1 MAILKHISSKNANYA
16 EIQRYLMFEHDEG
29 TNKPMLNE
37 NGELIPR
44 KGYIMD
50 GINCDPFTFDME
62 CRELNALYRKNES
75 YDEIKSHHY
84 IISFDPK
91 DTDENGLTGERA
103 QKLGM
108 EYARKN
114 FPGHQTLVCT
124 HMDGHNKSGNIH
136 VHIVINSLRKYDVE
150 CQGFM
155 ERVSASAPVG
165 AKRMSTGRSA
175 PYDSRAGYKHH
186 LPKNYLIHLKQ
197 SLMDLCHR
205 EHLHQVD
212 LLAPAEKKVTDLEYH
227 AGRRGQKKLNER
239 NRQILADGLPI
250 RRTAFQTQKDFLRSA
265 IEASAVSSCS
275 REEFQKL
282 LLEKY
287 NVTLKVSRG
296 RFSYLHPERGKYITG
311 RMLGTHYEEDYL
323 LKLFGENS
331 KSKEYKKETIASETL
346 NAESEQ
352 PADQP
357 SDPLQEA
364 PVSILFIKSDLR
376 IVTNLQDCVKAQ
388 QNAAYANKVKLSNL
402 KEMAKTVAYIQ
413 ERGYDTRD
421 SLEDSFSEVKNLA
434 SSSRKVLKD
443 TEDKLRILN
452 EQIHYPGQYL
462 ANKSVYRQF
471 CRSKHKG
478 QFREEHSAEIAL
490 YESARK
496 FLQGQS
502 ADGRLPSIKLLKAEK
517 EQLLQKK
524 KEDQKNYHYY
534 RDYQRELN
542 TVCSNVDKIL
552 GQARTRQP
560 EKQKGADI
568 S

>member
-1 MAILKHISSKNANYA
+1 MAILKHIASKNANYA
-16 EIQRYLMFEHDEG
+16 EIQRYLMFEHDED
-29 TNKPMLNE
+29 TNKPILNE

-50 GINCDPFTFDME
+50 GINCDSFTFDME

-114 FPGHQTLVCT
+114 FSGHQTLVCT

-150 CQGFM
+150 RQGFM
-155 ERVSASAPVG
+155 DRAC
-165 AKRMSTGRSA
+165 
-175 PYDSRAGYKHH
+175 DSRAGYKHH
-186 LPKNYLIHLKQ
+186 LSKDYLIHLKQ

-212 LLAPAEKKVTDLEYH
+212 LLAPAEKKITDREYH
-227 AGRRGQKKLNER
+227 VGQRGQKKLDER

-287 NVTLKVSRG
+287 NITLKVSRG

-323 LKLFGENS
+323 LELFGENS
-331 KSKEYKKETIASETL
+331 KSKEYRKETIAGETF

-357 SDPLQEA
+357 SAPLQEA

-376 IVTNLQDCVKAQ
+376 LVTNLQDCVKAQ
-388 QNAAYANKVKLSNL
+388 QNAAYATNKVKLSNL

-452 EQIHYPGQYL
+452 EQIHYTGQYL

-471 CRSKHKG
+471 CRAKHKG
-478 QFREEHSAEIAL
+478 QFREEHPAEIAL

-517 EQLLQKK
+517 EQLLHKK
-524 KEDQKNYHYY
+524 KEAQKTYHYY
-534 RDYQRELN
+534 RDYQKELN

>member
-1 MAILKHISSKNANYA
+1 MAILKHIASKNANYA
-16 EIQRYLMFEHDEG
+16 EIQRYLMFEHDED
-29 TNKPMLNE
+29 TNKPTLDENE
-37 NGELIPR
+37 ELIPR

-91 DTDENGLTGERA
+91 DTDENGLTGERV

-108 EYARKN
+108 EYAQKN

-150 CQGFM
+150 RQGFM
-155 ERVSASAPVG
+155 ERAC
-165 AKRMSTGRSA
+165 
-175 PYDSRAGYKHH
+175 DSRAGYKHH
-186 LPKNYLIHLKQ
+186 LSKDYLIHLKQ

-212 LLAPAEKKVTDLEYH
+212 LLAPAEKKITDREYH
-227 AGRRGQKKLNER
+227 VGQRGQKKLDER

-346 NAESEQ
+346 NTESEQ

-376 IVTNLQDCVKAQ
+376 LVTNLQDCVKAQ

-413 ERGYDTRD
+413 ERGYNTRD

-452 EQIHYPGQYL
+452 EQIHYTGQYL

-517 EQLLQKK
+517 EQLLHKK
-524 KEDQKNYHYY
+524 KEAQKTYHYY
-534 RDYQRELN
+534 RDYQKELN

>member
-1 MAILKHISSKNANYA
+1 MAILKHIASKNANYA
-16 EIQRYLMFEHDEG
+16 EIQRYLMFEHDED
-29 TNKPMLNE
+29 TNKPILNE

-50 GINCDPFTFDME
+50 GINCDSFTFDME

-150 CQGFM
+150 RQGFM
-155 ERVSASAPVG
+155 DRAC
-165 AKRMSTGRSA
+165 
-175 PYDSRAGYKHH
+175 DSRAGYKHH
-186 LPKNYLIHLKQ
+186 LSKDYLIHLKQ

-212 LLAPAEKKVTDLEYH
+212 LLAPAEKKITDREYH
-227 AGRRGQKKLNER
+227 VGQRGQKKLDER

-287 NVTLKVSRG
+287 NITLKVSRG

-323 LKLFGENS
+323 LELFGENS
-331 KSKEYKKETIASETL
+331 KSKEYRKETIAGETF

-357 SDPLQEA
+357 SAPLQEA

-376 IVTNLQDCVKAQ
+376 LVTNLQDCVKAQ
-388 QNAAYANKVKLSNL
+388 QNAAYATNKVKLSNL

-452 EQIHYPGQYL
+452 EQIHYTGQYL

-471 CRSKHKG
+471 CRAKHKG
-478 QFREEHSAEIAL
+478 QFREEHPAEIAL

-517 EQLLQKK
+517 EQLLHKK
-524 KEDQKNYHYY
+524 KEAQKTYHYY
-534 RDYQRELN
+534 RDYQKELN

>member
-1 MAILKHISSKNANYA
+1 MAILKHIASKNANYA
-16 EIQRYLMFEHDEG
+16 EIQRYLMFEHDED
-29 TNKPMLNE
+29 TNKPILNE

-50 GINCDPFTFDME
+50 GINCDSFTFDME

-150 CQGFM
+150 RQGFM
-155 ERVSASAPVG
+155 ERAC
-165 AKRMSTGRSA
+165 
-175 PYDSRAGYKHH
+175 DSRAGYKHH
-186 LPKNYLIHLKQ
+186 LSKDYLIHLKQ

-212 LLAPAEKKVTDLEYH
+212 LLAPAEKKVTDREYH
-227 AGRRGQKKLNER
+227 AGRRGQKKLDER

-323 LKLFGENS
+323 LELFGENS
-331 KSKEYKKETIASETL
+331 KSKEYRKETIASETF

-376 IVTNLQDCVKAQ
+376 LVTNLQDCVKAQ

-413 ERGYDTRD
+413 ERGYNTRD

-452 EQIHYPGQYL
+452 EQIHYTGQYL

-517 EQLLQKK
+517 EQLLHKK
-524 KEDQKNYHYY
+524 KEAQKTYHYY
-534 RDYQRELN
+534 RDYQKELN

>member
-1 MAILKHISSKNANYA
+1 MAILKHIASKNANYA
-16 EIQRYLMFEHDEG
+16 EIQRYLMFEHDED
-29 TNKPMLNE
+29 TNKPILNE

-91 DTDENGLTGERA
+91 DTDENSLTGERA

-114 FPGHQTLVCT
+114 FSGHQTLVCT

-150 CQGFM
+150 RQGFM
-155 ERVSASAPVG
+155 ERAC
-165 AKRMSTGRSA
+165 
-175 PYDSRAGYKHH
+175 DSRAGYKHH
-186 LPKNYLIHLKQ
+186 LSKDYLIHLKQ

-205 EHLHQVD
+205 EHLHQAD
-212 LLAPAEKKVTDLEYH
+212 LLAPAAKKVTDREYH
-227 AGRRGQKKLNER
+227 AGRRGQKKLDER

-250 RRTAFQTQKDFLRSA
+250 RRTAFQTQKEFLRSA

-323 LKLFGENS
+323 LELFGENS
-331 KSKEYKKETIASETL
+331 KSKEYRKETIAGETF

-352 PADQP
+352 PANQP

-376 IVTNLQDCVKAQ
+376 LVTNLQDCVKAQ
-388 QNAAYANKVKLSNL
+388 QNAAYATNKVKLSNL

-452 EQIHYPGQYL
+452 EQIHYTGQYL

-471 CRSKHKG
+471 CRAKHKG
-478 QFREEHSAEIAL
+478 QFREEHPAEIAL

-517 EQLLQKK
+517 EQLLHKK
-524 KEDQKNYHYY
+524 KEAQKTYHYY
-534 RDYQRELN
+534 RDYQKELN